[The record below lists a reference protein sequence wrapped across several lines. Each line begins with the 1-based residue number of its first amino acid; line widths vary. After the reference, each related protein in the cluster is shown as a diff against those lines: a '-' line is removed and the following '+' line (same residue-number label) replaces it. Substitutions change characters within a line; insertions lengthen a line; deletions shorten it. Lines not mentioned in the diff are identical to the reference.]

1 MKSEGKGFSSPP
13 AKAAA
18 AGGWE
23 VRPGG
28 MLVQRRSSDSK
39 QNSCHVPNIKVRVK
53 YGSSYREVSI
63 SSQASFGELKKM
75 LSGPTGLHTQDQ
87 KLIFKEKERDSK
99 AFLDIVGVKDGSKIV
114 LVEDDL
120 SRERRCLELRRNAV
134 MEKASKEIAA
144 IRFEVDKLA
153 KQVASIELE
162 INGGKKVVETV
173 LLNLIELL
181 MTQLIKLDGISA
193 DGDVKLQRR
202 MQDKIANSMY
212 TYRIKIAMFSVSS
225 SLPHASGGFLA
236 IFSKVHKGHAV
247 NFRIVF
253 SPIAYIFVEG
263 SLNQMKMGLQVK
275 RVQKYIE
282 TLDVLKM
289 RNSGLG
295 KVHLHQQHQIFTGPK
310 IYQKQQEQ
318 RKQVNNFTERVN
330 PGPVVVTTKWE
341 TF

>member
-13 AKAAA
+13 AKTAA
-18 AGGWE
+18 AGGRGADGVAGWE

-28 MLVQRRSSDSK
+28 MLVQRRTSDSN
-39 QNSCHVPNIKVRVK
+39 QNSGHVPNIKVRVK
-53 YGSSYREVSI
+53 YGSSYHQVSI

-75 LSGPTGLHTQDQ
+75 LAGPTGLHTQDQ
-87 KLIFKEKERDSK
+87 KVIFKEKERDSK
-99 AFLDIVGVKDGSKIV
+99 AFLDVVGVKDGSKIV
-114 LVEDDL
+114 LVEDEM
-120 SRERRCLELRRNAV
+120 SRERRCVELRRNAV

-202 MQDKIANSMY
+202 MQ
-212 TYRIKIAMFSVSS
+212 
-225 SLPHASGGFLA
+225 
-236 IFSKVHKGHAV
+236 
-247 NFRIVF
+247 
-253 SPIAYIFVEG
+253 
-263 SLNQMKMGLQVK
+263 VK

-289 RNSGLG
+289 RNSGLH
-295 KVHLHQQHQIFTGPK
+295 KVHLQQQHQIFTGPK
-310 IYQKQQEQ
+310 FYQKQQEQ
-318 RKQVNNFTERVN
+318 RKQVNFTERVN